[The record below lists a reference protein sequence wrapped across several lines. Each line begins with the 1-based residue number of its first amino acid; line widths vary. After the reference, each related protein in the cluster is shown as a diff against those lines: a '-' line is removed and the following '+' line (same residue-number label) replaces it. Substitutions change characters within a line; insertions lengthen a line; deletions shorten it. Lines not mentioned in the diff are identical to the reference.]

1 MKTIAKH
8 ISYLLMMLAIV
19 CLVADSESLAIF
31 LATKVVAFGLAALSA
46 LIAKRVMEDDETENV

>member
-1 MKTIAKH
+1 
-8 ISYLLMMLAIV
+8 MMLAIV